1 MNNEQ
6 ITMSKQTL
14 TGWIVA
20 TASIALAIGV
30 AIGGGY
36 AMHQADGVIDALH
49 AADKASYDT
58 LKNNFDDV
66 MVLNGKLQDALRL
79 STAVG
84 TKLLGRVGQ
93 DDAALKG
100 FIDDAEESAGESTV
114 IYERSPQLQIRFTG
128 IRGLPILPL
137 PGNGQQ
143 LPRVLIPGKV
153 RPLILA
159 PDGDA
164 RQAVFYYVDKKN
176 HLHGPYA
183 PEVVKPQ

>member
-1 MNNEQ
+1 MNEQ
-6 ITMSKQTL
+6 LSMTKGTFA
-14 TGWIVA
+14 GWIGAAALVA
-20 TASIALAIGV
+20 LSIGV
-30 AIGGGY
+30 MLGGGY
-36 AMHQADGVIDALH
+36 AMHQADAVIDALH
-49 AADKASYDT
+49 ARDKADYDA
-58 LKNNFDDV
+58 LKKDFDAV
-66 MVLNGKLQDALRL
+66 MELNSKLQDALRL
-79 STAVG
+79 STDAG
-84 TKLLGRVGQ
+84 AKLLGRVSQ
-93 DDAALKG
+93 DDSALKG

-114 IYERSPQLQIRFTG
+114 IYERSPELQIRFTG

-159 PDGDA
+159 PDGDT
-164 RQAVFYYVDKKN
+164 RSAVFFYLDKRN